1 MIRRILYQNTILF
14 RLFLVYTVWLC
25 ICQFFFLVFFF
36 FWILFNAKIGP
47 QLEIFLAV
55 FPLILHLNLRFLS
68 LVGRTLIRFIALS
81 LFSFLLSSLFCF
93 VVMYSKRKKNKN
105 CADLYNFSVC
115 FRTKTM
121 PQIEAPMSQM
131 RLSSYVFF
139 PLYLDIFIDV
149 K

>member
-93 VVMYSKRKKNKN
+93 VMYSKRKKIKIV
-105 CADLYNFSVC
+105 LIYIIF
-115 FRTKTM
+115 
-121 PQIEAPMSQM
+121 
-131 RLSSYVFF
+131 LYVFGRKQCLKLK
-139 PLYLDIFIDV
+139 PQCL